1 VISPKSAESVEMD
14 STAKSSVPSVIVEIP
29 HTFTSLVNEVAGLR
43 DEVQEQNVG
52 VADLYRRINA
62 FDLERRTAFKVRE
75 GIQSLLD
82 GLAINCGMAW
92 NDIARLVGVSQQ
104 SVRKWRKGEPA
115 TGDNR
120 LAVAK
125 LAAFLDV
132 LSELGIGDAA
142 QWLEVPISAG
152 YPITGL
158 DLYAAGKIDLLLEW
172 ADRRI
177 DSPERLLDQF
187 DDEWRE
193 KYRTDYE
200 IFEAGDGNLSIR
212 RRT

>member
-1 VISPKSAESVEMD
+1 MISPKSAESVEVD

-43 DEVQEQNVG
+43 DQVQEQNIG

-62 FDLERRTAFKVRE
+62 FDLDRRTAFKVRE
-75 GIQSLLD
+75 GIQPLLD
-82 GLAINCGMAW
+82 GLAIDRGMSW
-92 NDIARLVGVSQQ
+92 NDIARLVHVSPQ
-104 SVRKWRKGEPA
+104 SVRKWRKGEQA

-120 LAVAK
+120 LGVAK

-142 QWLEVPISAG
+142 QWLEVPIVEG
-152 YPITGL
+152 YPVTGF

-187 DDEWRE
+187 DGAWRE
-193 KYRTDYE
+193 KYRTMYE
-200 IFEAGDGNLSIR
+200 TFKAGDGNLSIR
-212 RRT
+212 RRD